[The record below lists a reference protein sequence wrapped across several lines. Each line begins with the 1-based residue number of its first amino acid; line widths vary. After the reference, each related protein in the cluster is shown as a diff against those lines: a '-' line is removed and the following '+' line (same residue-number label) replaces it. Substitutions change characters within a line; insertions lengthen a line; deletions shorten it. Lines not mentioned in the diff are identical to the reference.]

1 MRSTG
6 TTPKPNDYGD
16 ERPDWLAME
25 IRLTKIED
33 ELISIRTVANLM
45 LDLLERALPPV
56 QADNAPSSHE

>member
-1 MRSTG
+1 
-6 TTPKPNDYGD
+6 
-16 ERPDWLAME
+16 ME

-56 QADNAPSSHE
+56 QTDNAPPSHG